1 MAKVS
6 LNKLLT
12 KKDISSIPIEINDQ
26 IIEVKQYLP
35 VDEKSIIIQ
44 NVLNE
49 AVDELGSFSPVRLKI
64 YLELEILKNYT
75 NINFTEKSL
84 EDISKL
90 YDKLYINDIIDKVI
104 AAMNETEL
112 NFLRT
117 NLYQC
122 ADSII
127 VFNQSAR
134 GLMQNILADYK
145 ETKMDVDEITRE
157 IGDPEQFKLVKD
169 ILTKLG

>member
-1 MAKVS
+1 M
-6 LNKLLT
+6 
-12 KKDISSIPIEINDQ
+12 
-26 IIEVKQYLP
+26 
-35 VDEKSIIIQ
+35 
-44 NVLNE
+44 
-49 AVDELGSFSPVRLKI
+49 
-64 YLELEILKNYT
+64 
-75 NINFTEKSL
+75 
-84 EDISKL
+84 
-90 YDKLYINDIIDKVI
+90 DK
-104 AAMNETEL
+104 TEL
-112 NFLRT
+112 NFLET
-117 NLYQC
+117 NLYKC